1 MSDEA
6 TAATDETLPL
16 PSEAEA
22 LASLREYALGP
33 IGAVFT
39 WSEAGVILELIETLT
54 KSGIIEVAIRNPSVA
69 EYMAHWEG
77 TCRASGGRTEPHSLP
92 RHYRSVTTRTVA
104 PLCPHVPHLRRL
116 TILYAADCNSASK
129 ARTAVAIGSGTK
141 VTAP

>member
-6 TAATDETLPL
+6 KAATDEPLPS

-39 WSEAGVILELIETLT
+39 WSEAGVILELLETLT
-54 KSGIIEVAIRNPSVA
+54 KSGIIEVAIRNQSVA

-77 TCRASGGRTEPHSLP
+77 RAEKAEDELSRIRYPD
-92 RHYRSVTTRTVA
+92 TT
-104 PLCPHVPHLRRL
+104 
-116 TILYAADCNSASK
+116 
-129 ARTAVAIGSGTK
+129 GQ
-141 VTAP
+141 